1 MPVSLG
7 ANGGSYNYPQENDP
21 AGWGDDATNWAS
33 AVSAALSNIGLGGT
47 ASTDAV
53 VNIISTTKGVLIPR
67 MTTTQR
73 NAIGSPST
81 SLLIYNTTTTQY
93 ELYTGSTWQSL
104 ASYISGTLTVTGAA
118 SLQSTLNVTGAS
130 TFANVTING
139 DETVN
144 GVLSVTG
151 NTTLASVTGTN
162 TTINGTLSVTGNTT
176 LASVTGV
183 NVTATGTI
191 LAASGTSG
199 TPSISFSGDSN
210 SGFYSISDN
219 VIGVATNG
227 TRVGQIGVGYGGFT
241 GNIIQVVSAVKTDT
255 ATISS
260 GSPSVFTDISGLSV
274 NITPRYSNSR
284 MLIKSMICYGS
295 DNSTA
300 IRGFF
305 RFVRDS
311 TAIGIGDTAS
321 NRIRA
326 SFVIEPFWTSY
337 SITMGGMNFL
347 DTVSSTNQ
355 ITYKIQCCL
364 SNISST
370 AYINRD
376 FTYGDSA
383 GYATGTSSIMIMEIQ
398 Q

>member
-1 MPVSLG
+1 
-7 ANGGSYNYPQENDP
+7 
-21 AGWGDDATNWAS
+21 
-33 AVSAALSNIGLGGT
+33 
-47 ASTDAV
+47 
-53 VNIISTTKGVLIPR
+53 
-67 MTTTQR
+67 
-73 NAIGSPST
+73 
-81 SLLIYNTTTTQY
+81 
-93 ELYTGSTWQSL
+93 LYTGSTWQSL

-118 SLQSTLNVTGAS
+118 SLQSTLNVTGGS

-139 DETVN
+139 NETVN

-241 GNIIQVVSAVKTDT
+241 GNIIQVQSTTKTDT
-255 ATISS
+255 FSMSS
-260 GSPSVFTDISGLSV
+260 STFADITGLSV
-274 NITPRYSNSR
+274 SITPKYSTSKILVMISVSR
-284 MLIKSMICYGS
+284 GVSADAQSGVRVL
-295 DNSTA
+295 
-300 IRGFF
+300 
-305 RFVRDS
+305 RDS
-311 TAIGIGDTAS
+311 TAIGIGDAAGSRTRES
-321 NRIRA
+321 LHFYYGGSGTTVQINTSSTQFYDTPSTTSSVTYKVQIKTDGGGTVYVNRSDLDQDNANYGRTI
-326 SFVIEPFWTSY
+326 S
-337 SITMGGMNFL
+337 SIT
-347 DTVSSTNQ
+347 V
-355 ITYKIQCCL
+355 
-364 SNISST
+364 
-370 AYINRD
+370 
-376 FTYGDSA
+376 
-383 GYATGTSSIMIMEIQ
+383 MEVQ